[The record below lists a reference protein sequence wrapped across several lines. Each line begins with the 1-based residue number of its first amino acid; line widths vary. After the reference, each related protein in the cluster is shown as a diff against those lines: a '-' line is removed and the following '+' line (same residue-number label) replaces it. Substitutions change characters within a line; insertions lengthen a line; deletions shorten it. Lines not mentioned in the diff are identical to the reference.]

1 MKYVSAL
8 LLALLTTAAAA
19 DDLTIATF
27 NAEFLTRPTVHV
39 KFGYPL
45 QLRSEADIALW
56 APAFRDQ
63 KFAEAATQVAAVVAS
78 LGADIVVMTE
88 VGDQRDVAE
97 LNAAVGA
104 AGANFPNTFVCRC
117 TDSVTQQKV
126 AVLSKIPLTNAQTSI
141 TGTEGYF
148 EEADDD
154 DSQNETGI
162 SKGLSVQFQFAGR
175 TVTLYAAHFVSEGN
189 GPEADEQ
196 RVAQA
201 SILRRYAIKHIDAG
215 ELFIVAGDLND
226 GRGQPAIRR
235 VQGYDDIWPDLLQTG
250 DTAFFDDPATWG
262 TRWTYE
268 FEGSRNQIDHI
279 LLAPAFLDILRKSD
293 IAAIVPDQPN
303 TAASDH
309 RPIIV
314 KLTTRN

>member
-1 MKYVSAL
+1 MRYASAL
-8 LLALLTTAAAA
+8 LLAFMATAARA

-56 APAFRDQ
+56 TPSFRDQ

-97 LNAAVGA
+97 LNSAIAD
-104 AGANFPNTFVCRC
+104 AGASFPNTVVCRC
-117 TDSVTQQKV
+117 TDSATQQKV
-126 AVLSKIPLTNAQTSI
+126 AVLSKMPLTNPQPSI
-141 TGTEGYF
+141 AGTEGYF

-154 DSQNETGI
+154 DSQNETRI

-175 TVTLYAAHFVSEGN
+175 IVTLYAAHLVSEGN

-201 SILRRYAIKHIDAG
+201 SILRRYAIKHIEAG

-235 VQGYDDIWPDLLQTG
+235 IQGYDDIWPDLLQTG
-250 DTAFFDDPATWG
+250 DTAFFEDRATWG

-279 LLAPAFLDILRKSD
+279 LLGPAFLDILQKSD
-293 IAAIVPDQPN
+293 IATTIPDQIN
-303 TAASDH
+303 QAASDH
-309 RPIIV
+309 RPVIV
-314 KLTTRN
+314 QLRAN